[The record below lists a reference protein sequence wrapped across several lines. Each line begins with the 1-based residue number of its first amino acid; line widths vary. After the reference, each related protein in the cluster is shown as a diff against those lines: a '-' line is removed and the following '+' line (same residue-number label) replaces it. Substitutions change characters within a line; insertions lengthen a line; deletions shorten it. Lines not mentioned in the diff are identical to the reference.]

1 MEIIETFG
9 HYVENLTDKKP
20 QSARRL
26 LKTGWEAQNLKFRYM
41 QDKRLMPA
49 DRHLANLMMDTM
61 LRPIQKPE
69 DSVIVSIFTPCE
81 MMQEVG
87 LHPYNVEGFSCYLSA
102 AKQRGR
108 FCSRQ
113 RIRELQRHCAVI
125 IRHFWVQRR
134 KDFCQSPNVLFIPT

>member
-61 LRPIQKPE
+61 LRPTSE
-69 DSVIVSIFTPCE
+69 T
-81 MMQEVG
+81 
-87 LHPYNVEGFSCYLSA
+87 
-102 AKQRGR
+102 GR
-108 FCSRQ
+108 FCYCKYFYTLRNDAGGGITS
-113 RIRELQRHCAVI
+113 L
-125 IRHFWVQRR
+125 
-134 KDFCQSPNVLFIPT
+134 

>member
-69 DSVIVSIFTPCE
+69 DCKYFYTLRNDAGGGITS
-81 MMQEVG
+81 
-87 LHPYNVEGFSCYLSA
+87 L
-102 AKQRGR
+102 
-108 FCSRQ
+108 
-113 RIRELQRHCAVI
+113 
-125 IRHFWVQRR
+125 
-134 KDFCQSPNVLFIPT
+134 

>member
-1 MEIIETFG
+1 MRKRQTMEIIETFG

-26 LKTGWEAQNLKFRYM
+26 LKTGWEAQNLKKDF
-41 QDKRLMPA
+41 PA
-49 DRHLANLMMDTM
+49 
-61 LRPIQKPE
+61 
-69 DSVIVSIFTPCE
+69 IFL
-81 MMQEVG
+81 Q
-87 LHPYNVEGFSCYLSA
+87 

-125 IRHFWVQRR
+125 TRHFLVQRR
-134 KDFCQSPNVLFIPT
+134 KDFCQSLNVLFIPT

>member
-26 LKTGWEAQNLKFRYM
+26 LKTGWGAQNLKFRYM

-61 LRPIQKPE
+61 LWPLQKPE

-87 LHPYNVEGFSCYLSA
+87 LHPYNVEGFSCFFLQ
-102 AKQRGR
+102 AKQRGH

-125 IRHFWVQRR
+125 TRHFLVQRR
-134 KDFCQSPNVLFIPT
+134 KDFCQSLNVLFIPT

>member
-61 LRPIQKPE
+61 LWPLQKPE

-102 AKQRGR
+102 GNCRDTVQLSQDISWCSAERTSAKAQMYCLYQPDLR
-108 FCSRQ
+108 C
-113 RIRELQRHCAVI
+113 
-125 IRHFWVQRR
+125 
-134 KDFCQSPNVLFIPT
+134 

>member
-61 LRPIQKPE
+61 LRPLQKPE
-69 DSVIVSIFTPCE
+69 ASVIVSIFTPTAK
-81 MMQEVG
+81 
-87 LHPYNVEGFSCYLSA
+87 EGITRFPPLS
-102 AKQRGR
+102 KVSWMISDNS
-108 FCSRQ
+108 F
-113 RIRELQRHCAVI
+113 
-125 IRHFWVQRR
+125 
-134 KDFCQSPNVLFIPT
+134 T

>member
-49 DRHLANLMMDTM
+49 DRHLANLMMDTC
-61 LRPIQKPE
+61 LLYTSPSPR
-69 DSVIVSIFTPCE
+69 D
-81 MMQEVG
+81 
-87 LHPYNVEGFSCYLSA
+87 
-102 AKQRGR
+102 QRG
-108 FCSRQ
+108 SRMPSS
-113 RIRELQRHCAVI
+113 A
-125 IRHFWVQRR
+125 
-134 KDFCQSPNVLFIPT
+134 

>member
-26 LKTGWEAQNLKFRYM
+26 LKTGWGAQNLKFRYM

-61 LRPIQKPE
+61 LWPPSETGRFCYCKY
-69 DSVIVSIFTPCE
+69 FLHPCE

-87 LHPYNVEGFSCYLSA
+87 LHPL
-102 AKQRGR
+102 
-108 FCSRQ
+108 
-113 RIRELQRHCAVI
+113 
-125 IRHFWVQRR
+125 
-134 KDFCQSPNVLFIPT
+134 

>member
-1 MEIIETFG
+1 MRKRQTMEIIETFG

-61 LRPIQKPE
+61 LRP
-69 DSVIVSIFTPCE
+69 
-81 MMQEVG
+81 
-87 LHPYNVEGFSCYLSA
+87 
-102 AKQRGR
+102 
-108 FCSRQ
+108 
-113 RIRELQRHCAVI
+113 LQNCKCFYTLRNDAGGGI
-125 IRHFWVQRR
+125 T
-134 KDFCQSPNVLFIPT
+134 SL

>member
-49 DRHLANLMMDTM
+49 DRKILL
-61 LRPIQKPE
+61 L
-69 DSVIVSIFTPCE
+69 
-81 MMQEVG
+81 
-87 LHPYNVEGFSCYLSA
+87 
-102 AKQRGR
+102 
-108 FCSRQ
+108 
-113 RIRELQRHCAVI
+113 
-125 IRHFWVQRR
+125 
-134 KDFCQSPNVLFIPT
+134 